1 MPNVCRARNSYNTTD
16 EINEAKT
23 MQLHPILDLFV
34 FTFEKCKTKFY
45 YIIYYTFNTYL
56 INRICAGYSPM
67 HLASVKVTA
76 TLILPWSSLNS
87 LYTADGDVGRLKQFE
102 GQTSIHILVF
112 SCFRFLFN
120 KLWGRSTSTSFLT
133 VPSTLLH
140 YCYSRYHYYLS
151 LYLDMSTR
159 NWIHIEGIDII
170 LFTKLNRLVI
180 IQTINT

>member
-1 MPNVCRARNSYNTTD
+1 MPNVCRARYSYNTTD

-87 LYTADGDVGRLKQFE
+87 LYTADGDVGRLKKLE
-102 GQTSIHILVF
+102 GQTSI
-112 SCFRFLFN
+112 FL
-120 KLWGRSTSTSFLT
+120 SFLVSGFYSINCGDVLPPPVSSQFRRPCCTT
-133 VPSTLLH
+133 VTA
-140 YCYSRYHYYLS
+140 
-151 LYLDMSTR
+151 
-159 NWIHIEGIDII
+159 DII
-170 LFTKLNRLVI
+170 
-180 IQTINT
+180 TIYLCIWICRRATEYTLKVLI